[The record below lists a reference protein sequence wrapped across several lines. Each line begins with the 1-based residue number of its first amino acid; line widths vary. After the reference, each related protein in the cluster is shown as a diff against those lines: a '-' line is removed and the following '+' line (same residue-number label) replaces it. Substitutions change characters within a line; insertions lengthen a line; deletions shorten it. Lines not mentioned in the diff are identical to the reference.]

1 MTSFGT
7 LFAFAMVCLAVLIL
21 RIKDPNRERPFKTPM
36 LKLIAPLG
44 IITNVGLIALLNG
57 LAQKLAIAWLLIGLI
72 VFFIYGQRNSNL
84 NHMDKD

>member
-1 MTSFGT
+1 
-7 LFAFAMVCLAVLIL
+7 MVCLAVLIL